1 MNADDDELP
10 DLKIRPA
17 EPADDEALVALW
29 QAGGVLAEGDDP
41 LADLKNFRNAT
52 DAEVLVGEHGGKV
65 AAGLCVAFDGGRGSI
80 YNLAID
86 AEQRGFGYGRRMV
99 RFAERW
105 LKERGAE
112 SAQVLIPAGRLEARR
127 FCERLDYTTEPRH
140 IMRRRLVQGGNAP
153 AAFGTPGAGEGRLEV
168 AITYLEMTERPRL
181 PQVLH
186 PAETTIALLRAHN
199 PPVPFYRF
207 LYDTVGEP
215 WLWYERRVMAEADL
229 ARILEDERV
238 EVYVLYAEGAPAGFA
253 ELDRRQGTE
262 IELAYFGMMPHF
274 IGRGLGRY
282 LLAWAIERAW
292 SYEPRRLWVNTCNL
306 DHPKALPLYQ
316 QLGFKPYKQEKKV
329 IDDPRVTGVIPV

>member
-1 MNADDDELP
+1 MTTRDDELS

-17 EPADDEALVALW
+17 EAADDEALLALW
-29 QAGGVLAEGDDP
+29 RAAGVLSERDDP
-41 LADLKNFRNAT
+41 RADLKSFRAAS
-52 DAEVLVGEHGGKV
+52 DAEVLVGAQGGKL

-80 YNLAID
+80 YNLAVD
-86 AEQRGFGYGRRMV
+86 PAQRGFGYGRRML

-105 LKERGAE
+105 LAERGAE
-112 SAQVLIPAGRLEARR
+112 RAQLLA
-127 FCERLDYTTEPRH
+127 PR
-140 IMRRRLVQGGNAP
+140 AP
-153 AAFGTPGAGEGRLEV
+153 RAPGAPGEGKLEV

-186 PAETTIALLRAHN
+186 PAQTTVALLRAHN

-215 WLWYERRVMAEADL
+215 WLWYERRLMADAAL

-238 EVYVLYAEGAPAGFA
+238 EVYVLYADGAPAGFA
-253 ELDRRQGTE
+253 ELDRRRGAE
-262 IELAYFGMMPHF
+262 IELAYFGMMPFF

-292 SYEPRRLWVNTCNL
+292 SYEPKRLWVNTCNL

-316 QLGFKPYKQEKKV
+316 QLGFKPYKQEKKI
-329 IDDPRVTGVIPV
+329 IDDPRLTGVIPA

>member
-1 MNADDDELP
+1 MTTRDDELS

-17 EPADDEALVALW
+17 EAADDEALLALW
-29 QAGGVLAEGDDP
+29 RAASVLSERDDP
-41 LADLKNFRNAT
+41 RADLKSFRAAS
-52 DAEVLVGEHGGKV
+52 DAEVLVGAQGGKL

-80 YNLAID
+80 YNLAVD
-86 AEQRGFGYGRRMV
+86 PAQRGFGYGRRML

-105 LKERGAE
+105 LAERGAE
-112 SAQVLIPAGRLEARR
+112 SAQLLIPAGRLEARR
-127 FCERLDYTTEPRH
+127 FCEHLGYGAEPRH
-140 IMRRRLVQGGNAP
+140 IMRRRLAEGDEA
-153 AAFGTPGAGEGRLEV
+153 PGAPGAPGEGKLEV

-186 PAETTIALLRAHN
+186 PAQTTVALLRAHN

-215 WLWYERRVMAEADL
+215 WLWYERRLMADAAL
-229 ARILEDERV
+229 ARILEDERI
-238 EVYVLYAEGAPAGFA
+238 EVYVLYADGAPAGFA
-253 ELDRRQGTE
+253 ELDRRRGAE
-262 IELAYFGMMPHF
+262 IELAYFGMMPFF

-292 SYEPRRLWVNTCNL
+292 SYEPKRLWVNTCNL

-316 QLGFKPYKQEKKV
+316 QLGFKPYKQEKKI
-329 IDDPRVTGVIPV
+329 IDDPRLTGVIPA

>member
-1 MNADDDELP
+1 MTGQDDELP

-17 EPADDEALVALW
+17 ETADEEALLALW
-29 QAGGVLAEGDDP
+29 QAAGVLVERDDP
-41 LADLKNFRNAT
+41 RADLRGFRAAT
-52 DAEVLVGEHGGKV
+52 DAEVLVGDHGGRL
-65 AAGLCVAFDGGRGSI
+65 AAGLCVAFDGGRGSV
-80 YNLAID
+80 YHLAVD
-86 AEQRGFGYGRRMV
+86 PAQRGRGYGRRLL

-105 LKERGAE
+105 LTERGAE
-112 SAQVLIPAGRLEARR
+112 SAQLLIPAGETEARR
-127 FCERLDYTTEPRH
+127 FCEHLGYATEPNH
-140 IMRRRLVQGGNAP
+140 VLRRRLV
-153 AAFGTPGAGEGRLEV
+153 AGEDRALAAGDGKLEV

-215 WLWYERRVMAEADL
+215 WLWYERRLMSEDAL

-238 EVYVLYAEGAPAGFA
+238 EIYVLYAEGAPAGFA

-262 IELAYFGMMPHF
+262 IELAYFGMMPFF

-292 SYEPRRLWVNTCNL
+292 SYEPARLWVNTCNL

-316 QLGFKPYKQEKKV
+316 QLGFRPYRQEKKV
-329 IDDPRVTGVIPV
+329 IDDPRVTGVVPA

>member
-1 MNADDDELP
+1 MTTEDDELR

-17 EPADDEALVALW
+17 EPADDEALLALW
-29 QAGGVLAEGDDP
+29 RAGGVLAERDDP
-41 LADLKNFRNAT
+41 LADLKNFRAAA

-80 YNLAID
+80 HNLAVD
-86 AEQRGFGYGRRMV
+86 AELRGYGYGRRML

-105 LKERGAE
+105 PKERGAE
-112 SAQVLIPAGRLEARR
+112 SAQLLIPAGRLEARR
-127 FCERLDYTTEPRH
+127 FGERLDYTTEPRH
-140 IMRRRLVQGGNAP
+140 IMRRRLVAGG
-153 AAFGTPGAGEGRLEV
+153 AASESTAAGEGKLEV
-168 AITYLEMTERPRL
+168 AITYLEMTERPSL

-215 WLWYERRVMAEADL
+215 WLWYERRVMADAAL

-262 IELAYFGMMPHF
+262 IELAYFGMMPFF

-292 SYEPRRLWVNTCNL
+292 SYEPKRLWVNTCNL

-316 QLGFKPYKQEKKV
+316 QLGFKPYKQEQKV

>member
-1 MNADDDELP
+1 MTTEDDELP

-17 EPADDEALVALW
+17 EPADDRALLALW

-41 LADLKNFRNAT
+41 LADLRNFRAAA
-52 DAEVLVGEHGGKV
+52 DAEVLVGQHRGKV
-65 AAGLCVAFDGGRGSI
+65 VAGLCVAFDGGRGSI
-80 YNLAID
+80 YNLAVD
-86 AEQRGFGYGRRMV
+86 AELRGDGYGRRML

-105 LKERGAE
+105 LKKRGAE

-127 FCERLDYTTEPRH
+127 FCEHLDYTTEPRH
-140 IMRRRLVQGGNAP
+140 IMRRRLVAGAAAP
-153 AAFGTPGAGEGRLEV
+153 EGLASENPGEGKLAV
-168 AITYLEMTERPRL
+168 TVTYLEMTERPSL

-207 LYDTVGEP
+207 LYDTVGGP

-262 IELAYFGMMPHF
+262 IELSYFGMMPFF

-292 SYEPRRLWVNTCNL
+292 SYEPRRLLVNTCDL

-316 QLGFKPYKQEKKV
+316 QLGFKPYKQEEKV